1 MAQSK
6 LNDLAGKFGK
16 GGPPGLTTGLK
27 VLAAIGAAAYGINN
41 SMYTGE
47 QFPRGES
54 GRDRVCGQYLPMES
68 KHNLKEMIWKIFLMA
83 FLHGIAQHLKNLR
96 ESLH

>member
-47 QFPRGES
+47 TYFRGGNREETGIAVNIYS
-54 GRDRVCGQYLPMES
+54 MES
-68 KHNLKEMIWKIFLMA
+68 RHNLKEMIWKKFIKRRFHTE
-83 FLHGIAQHLKNLR
+83 LHNI
-96 ESLH
+96 